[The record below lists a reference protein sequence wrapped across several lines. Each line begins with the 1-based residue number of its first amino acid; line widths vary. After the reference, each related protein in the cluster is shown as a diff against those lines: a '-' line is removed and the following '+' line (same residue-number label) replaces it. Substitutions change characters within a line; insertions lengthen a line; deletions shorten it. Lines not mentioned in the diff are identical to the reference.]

1 MMPSIGLVKNGQFGD
16 AGPVPLDAVSP
27 SRLVELLGHRD
38 GSVPAYRWLNT
49 RLRLLITDG
58 RIRQGQALP
67 SERRLTDSL
76 GLSRTTISRAYA
88 ELGAAGYLV
97 ARQGSGHLVQLPG
110 GKRRI
115 GVGGAIL
122 AGETEL
128 DGQIDLTCAA
138 SRAPAGTAEAYAAAL
153 EALPD
158 YLGGTGYATS
168 GLFELRETIAQR
180 YQERG
185 LPTDPDQ
192 ILIVAGALAGVSLS
206 LRALLPARGRVLV
219 ETPSYPNSIT
229 AARLAGARLIPTVV
243 ESSGWDVAH
252 AVRTIRAARPALALL
267 NPDFQNPTG
276 ALLPDPA
283 REQLG
288 AALTE
293 AGTISIIDEC
303 NLEVRLDDVPMPL
316 PFAAHQ
322 PNSIL
327 VGSSSKSHWGG
338 FRVGWVRAPQ
348 PILARLWQAQISETL
363 GTAVLEQLALTA
375 LLRVNPGLDS
385 DRRAELVASRDTI
398 AAALP
403 NTFPGCRFRKPAGGL
418 SLWVE
423 LPESRSRQLAQAA
436 QGEGL
441 LLSHGSRFAL
451 DYGLDH
457 FLRLPYKDPAEVVSK
472 AMDTLAQLWQRR
484 HQLPSPDQQD
494 RTVVA

>member
-1 MMPSIGLVKNGQFGD
+1 M
-16 AGPVPLDAVSP
+16 PLDAISP
-27 SRLVELLGHRD
+27 SRLVELLGRRD
-38 GSVPAYRWLNT
+38 QSVPAYRWLMT

-88 ELGAAGYLV
+88 ELGSAGYL
-97 ARQGSGHLVQLPG
+97 AAKPGAGHLVQLPG
-110 GKRRI
+110 GQRRI

-122 AGETEL
+122 AGETDLE
-128 DGQIDLTCAA
+128 GRIDLTCAA
-138 SRAPAGTAEAYAAAL
+138 SRAPVGTAEAYAAAL
-153 EALPD
+153 EALPA

-168 GLFELRETIAQR
+168 GLQGLREIIAHRYSQR
-180 YQERG
+180 GQS
-185 LPTDPDQ
+185 TDPDQ
-192 ILIVAGALAGVSLS
+192 ILIVAGALAGVSLA

-229 AARLAGARLIPTVV
+229 AARLAGARLIPTPV
-243 ESSGWDVAH
+243 ESSGWDLEH
-252 AVRTIRAARPALALL
+252 ALRTIRGARPALALF

-283 REQLG
+283 REALG
-288 AALTE
+288 AALAK
-293 AGTISIIDEC
+293 AGTISIIDES
-303 NLEVRLDDVPMPL
+303 NLEVRLEDVPMPL

-322 PNSIL
+322 ENSIL
-327 VGSSSKSHWGG
+327 IGSVSKSHWGG
-338 FRVGWVRAPQ
+338 LRVGWIRAPRSL
-348 PILARLWQAQISETL
+348 LARLWQAHISENL
-363 GTAVLEQLALTA
+363 GTPVLEQLAVSE
-375 LLRVNPGLDS
+375 LLSVNPGLHP

-403 NTFPGCRFRKPAGGL
+403 TTFPGCRHRVPAGGI

-436 QGEGL
+436 LDLGV

-457 FLRLPYKDPAEVVSK
+457 FLRLPYKDPPEVVAT
-472 AMDTLAQLWQRR
+472 AMEVLARLWQER
-484 HQLPSPDQQD
+484 HHLPEADQQD
-494 RTVVA
+494 RPVVA